1 MRKKLIFTY
10 TVLFLICFLIF
21 CFLLIKKNIEKLNIQ
36 LEKNIERNL
45 SIDWGPKEPK
55 LFAEGYSADISNLS
69 LNFDKFIIEIPA
81 HDKSHILNL
90 AERLVFDECNFKINL
105 IFLLL
110 DLHCKKLTTKHENS
124 IFYSNTEILYSKNFY
139 FDNDIFQRLF
149 NRFRFFDLKFH
160 FDEVLI
166 NNVLTQN
173 ITGELEFHNDENATL
188 TIDDQFIEFFNRSEG
203 LEIHYQNQ
211 IFFFLNQS
219 FFTHFWN

>member
-10 TVLFLICFLIF
+10 TVLFLICFFIF
-21 CFLLIKKNIEKLNIQ
+21 WFLLTKENIEKLNIQ
-36 LEKNIERNL
+36 IEKNIERNL
-45 SIDWGPKEPK
+45 SMDWGPKEPK

-124 IFYSNTEILYSKNFY
+124 IFDPNKEILYSKNFY

-160 FDEVLI
+160 FEEVLI

-173 ITGELEFHNDENATL
+173 ITGELEFHNDEDATL
-188 TIDDQFIEFFNRSEG
+188 AIDDKFIEFFKRSEG

-211 IFFFLNQS
+211 IFFFLNQN
-219 FFTHFWN
+219 FFQHFWN

>member
-1 MRKKLIFTY
+1 MRKKLLFIYALLFFASFFIFYFFYLTEN
-10 TVLFLICFLIF
+10 V
-21 CFLLIKKNIEKLNIQ
+21 EKFNSQI
-36 LEKNIERNL
+36 EKNIERNL

-110 DLHCKKLTTKHENS
+110 DLYCKKLTTKHENS
-124 IFYSNTEILYSKNFY
+124 IFDPNTEILYSNNFY

-149 NRFRFFDLKFH
+149 SRFRFFDLKFH

-173 ITGELEFHNDENATL
+173 INGELEFHNAENATL
-188 TIDDQFIEFFNRSEG
+188 TIDDQFIEFINRSEG
-203 LEIHYQNQ
+203 LEIQYQNQ
-211 IFFFLNQS
+211 IFFFLNQN
-219 FFTHFWN
+219 FFQHFWN